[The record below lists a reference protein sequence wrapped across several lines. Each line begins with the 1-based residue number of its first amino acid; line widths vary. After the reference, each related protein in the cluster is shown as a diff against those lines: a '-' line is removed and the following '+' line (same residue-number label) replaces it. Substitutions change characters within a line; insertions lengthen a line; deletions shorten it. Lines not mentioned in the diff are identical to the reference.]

1 MKKESGMSG
10 DDVDVKGKK
19 WKIDCGELIIPFLF
33 LVFSVG
39 FIVQIIGLSLLS
51 VGFAIF
57 TLVVFLPIVILLIL
71 QFGVR
76 RVRVEES
83 GKPRKEDWLARF
95 SPGKVLTLKKT
106 DDPAVKQVRF
116 IILFILCFGV
126 IGYLF
131 GFHAF
136 TFCFTLLSL
145 RALGVTKPVQLLSL
159 TFGITLFMYLIF
171 DRLLMF
177 PLPRGALFY

>member
-1 MKKESGMSG
+1 MSG
-10 DDVDVKGKK
+10 DDVNGKK
-19 WKIDCGELIIPFLF
+19 WKIDWGELVIPLFCLAFSIAFL
-33 LVFSVG
+33 
-39 FIVQIIGLSLLS
+39 VQIIGLRLLS

-76 RVRVEES
+76 RVEAKKLE
-83 GKPRKEDWLARF
+83 KPKGDWLARL
-95 SPGKVLTLKKT
+95 SPGKILTLRKT

-136 TFCFTLLSL
+136 TFCFSLLSL